1 MGQESGYGL
10 AGSSAS
16 GSLTRLQSKCQPG
29 LEAHVKAPLWKDSL
43 PSSLTWLLAVVV
55 SRIMVP

>member
-1 MGQESGYGL
+1 MGQKSGYGL

-43 PSSLTWLLAVVV
+43 PSSLGYWQLW
-55 SRIMVP
+55 